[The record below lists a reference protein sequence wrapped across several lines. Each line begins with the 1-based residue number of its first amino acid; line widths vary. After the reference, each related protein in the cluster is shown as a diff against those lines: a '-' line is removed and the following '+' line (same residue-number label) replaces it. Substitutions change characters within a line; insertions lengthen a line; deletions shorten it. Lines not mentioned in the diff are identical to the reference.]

1 VVCLALA
8 AVVAAMA
15 SLNTALPS
23 IARDTH
29 AGQTELEWVIDAY
42 SLAFA
47 SLLLPAGALGD
58 RYGRRLALIAGLVV
72 FGGGSLVAMT
82 ASGAHELIGLRAL
95 IGIGAA
101 LVMPATLSTITS
113 TFPEAQRVRAV
124 GVWAAVAGGAAI
136 LGLLVSGTL
145 LEFWGWQ
152 SVFAVN
158 VVLAAAAAIG
168 VVRFV
173 PESADPDAPP
183 IDVGGAA
190 ISVLGLGLV
199 VFSVIEA
206 PDHGWT
212 ALRTVA
218 GIGGGLAILAGFVA
232 WELRQAHPLLDPRVF
247 RHPRL
252 AAGSFSVFAQFF
264 AFFGFTFVV
273 LQYLQLLR
281 GYSPLEGSLSVLPMA
296 AAMIPT
302 ARLAPELAGR
312 LGSRRVCV
320 AGLLL
325 VGAGLASIAQVD
337 AASSYWQL
345 AAGLVVLGIGMGA
358 AMTPATT
365 WITESLPPAQQGVA
379 SALNDLSREV
389 GGAIGIAVIG
399 SLLAAG
405 YRSSIDGAGLPGPVA
420 EKARISLAVASRM
433 GDPVAAQAQG
443 AFVDGMHSA
452 LLFAAGVAV
461 VAAVAVAGLLRH
473 GAGRPAAASARTAAA
488 PTAR

>member
-1 VVCLALA
+1 MFHRVMNIRTEREIDTMSATPRAPRIRHGVITAVVCLALA

-206 PDHGWT
+206 PDHGW
-212 ALRTVA
+212 R
-218 GIGGGLAILAGFVA
+218 
-232 WELRQAHPLLDPRVF
+232 ELRQTHPLLDPRVF

-320 AGLLL
+320 
-325 VGAGLASIAQVD
+325 
-337 AASSYWQL
+337 
-345 AAGLVVLGIGMGA
+345 
-358 AMTPATT
+358 
-365 WITESLPPAQQGVA
+365 
-379 SALNDLSREV
+379 
-389 GGAIGIAVIG
+389 
-399 SLLAAG
+399 
-405 YRSSIDGAGLPGPVA
+405 
-420 EKARISLAVASRM
+420 
-433 GDPVAAQAQG
+433 
-443 AFVDGMHSA
+443 
-452 LLFAAGVAV
+452 
-461 VAAVAVAGLLRH
+461 
-473 GAGRPAAASARTAAA
+473 
-488 PTAR
+488 